1 MRELTV
7 SEIKDKIVQATQ
19 DIDRLNSDGNPKQA
33 EILGQY
39 LEYLKDEL
47 KEAEQKSNG

>member
-7 SEIKDKIVQATQ
+7 QEIKDKIAQANQ
-19 DIDRLNSDGNPKQA
+19 DMARLNADGNPKQA

-39 LEYLKDEL
+39 LEYLEDQL
-47 KEAEQKSNG
+47 KEAEQRGNS